1 MIYLPT
7 SDLETNLS
15 PVIFICLSTCME
27 QKDIWYQMG
36 FVFFPGICSD
46 KKKGKKV
53 NHICKVNKSQNQ
65 GYVKELSRE
74 YAEEYG

>member
-1 MIYLPT
+1 
-7 SDLETNLS
+7 
-15 PVIFICLSTCME
+15 ME

-53 NHICKVNKSQNQ
+53 KHICKVNKSQNQ